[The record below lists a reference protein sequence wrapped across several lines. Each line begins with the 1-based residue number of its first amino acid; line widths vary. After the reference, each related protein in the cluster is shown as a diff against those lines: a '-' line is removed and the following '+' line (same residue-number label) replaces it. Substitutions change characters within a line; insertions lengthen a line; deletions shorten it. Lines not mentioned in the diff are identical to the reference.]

1 MNKKKSQDFN
11 SIIRLIALIGSSI
24 LILGLIKD
32 LVVYGLEVTNWSFL
46 LIRKNITNLFAIIFF
61 IITFLNP
68 KKVEFLAIISFS
80 YTVICTIEE
89 NYYNVMGLFMYFL
102 SISLLIYRGFYHQK
116 KLLKII
122 ISAIILMGL
131 YMTKLRFGIYN
142 FINSL
147 FQCAGYSIVFFSS
160 IFFLSKY
167 QSRKYK
173 SNIQSKILDLSNYD
187 ENQLSAIDKEWLE
200 LALSNEKY
208 EAIARRYGYSE
219 GHVKNKMRYIF
230 STIDVI
236 DRIDLFSKYAG
247 CKVIKNKEE
256 LQKWKQDVLDSI
268 D

>member
-1 MNKKKSQDFN
+1 MNKKKLQDFN
-11 SIIRLIALIGSSI
+11 TIVRLIALIGSSI
-24 LILGLIKD
+24 LLLVLIKD
-32 LVVYGLEVTNWSFL
+32 LVVYGLEVTNWSFI

-61 IITFLNP
+61 
-68 KKVEFLAIISFS
+68 VISFS

-122 ISAIILMGL
+122 ISAIILIGL
-131 YMTKLRFGIYN
+131 YMTKLRFGIDN
-142 FINSL
+142 FINGL
-147 FQCAGYSIVFFSS
+147 IQYVGYSIVFFSI

-167 QSRKYK
+167 QSKKYK
-173 SNIQSKILDLSNYD
+173 SHIQSKILDLSNYD
-187 ENQLSAIDKEWLE
+187 ENQLSAMDKEWLE

-208 EAIARRYGYSE
+208 EAIARKYGYSE